1 MFKKLALPLLFVFA
15 PLTLHAQDLDETNP
29 QEQTAQQNTPNG
41 YIVDNLYLFM
51 HSGPGT
57 NYRILG
63 SIEAGSPITITNEQ
77 SNDYVRIIDNKERS
91 GWVESKFVTAEPG
104 LKQQLNEL
112 SQALDVSQNQLA
124 ALQTSMP
131 QLQGDY
137 DSLESQNSELQKTI
151 KDLNA
156 QLELQ
161 AKSNQNKVEREQHL
175 LLTYGG
181 GIALG
186 GVLLGVIL
194 TMLLSRRKR
203 YDGWS

>member
-1 MFKKLALPLLFVFA
+1 MFKKLALPFLFVFS

-29 QEQTAQQNTPNG
+29 QEQTAQQTMPNG

-51 HSGPGT
+51 HAGPGT

-63 SIEAGSPITITNEQ
+63 SIEAGTPVTITNEQ
-77 SNDYVRIIDNKERS
+77 NNNYVRIIDNKERS

-104 LKQQLNEL
+104 LKQQLSEL
-112 SQALDVSQNQLA
+112 TQALDVSQNQLA
-124 ALQTSMP
+124 SLQSAMP
-131 QLQGDY
+131 QLQSDY
-137 DSLESQNSELQKTI
+137 DTLESQNSELQKTI

-156 QLELQ
+156 QLEQQ
-161 AKSNQNKVEREQHL
+161 AKSAQSKVEREQHL
-175 LLTYGG
+175 LLSYGG

-194 TMLLSRRKR
+194 TLLLSRRKR

>member
-131 QLQGDY
+131 QLQSDY

-194 TMLLSRRKR
+194 TLLLSRRKR

>member
-131 QLQGDY
+131 QLQSDY

-151 KDLNA
+151 KDLNE

-194 TMLLSRRKR
+194 TLLLSRRKR